1 MSWWCLTENAT
12 LGFNQLCE
20 QSLFYRHVFTLS
32 QLHLP
37 LSLSPCFSPSFF
49 PSAEQPQREWDV
61 GCMVIESVLIGLQR
75 GLQEA
80 NGSRGIRAV
89 PQTASLSSHFLQE
102 NILAVL
108 LGFRKGRNV
117 TFWDSISTSWHV
129 LFPVISFDCRP
140 RKGFLQH
147 WLYHLTDWVHH
158 LSGPDCHISPRCRHW
173 RLRSHVSAPGEGG
186 TDVEV
191 FAKEEGVIAL
201 SACRLWAHT

>member
-1 MSWWCLTENAT
+1 MNSWIQLAFTLT
-12 LGFNQLCE
+12 
-20 QSLFYRHVFTLS
+20 QSIFYHHVFTLS

-80 NGSRGIRAV
+80 NGGRGIRAV

-117 TFWDSISTSWHV
+117 TFWDNISTSCSLLLV
-129 LFPVISFDCRP
+129 LTVGPGRASFSIGCIIWLTGCIIWAGLTVIFHCDVA
-140 RKGFLQH
+140 
-147 WLYHLTDWVHH
+147 TEDWEAMSV
-158 LSGPDCHISPRCRHW
+158 RQAR
-173 RLRSHVSAPGEGG
+173 E
-186 TDVEV
+186 
-191 FAKEEGVIAL
+191 AL
-201 SACRLWAHT
+201 M